1 MTNAPRFGLL
11 TLLEA
16 TRLLT
21 HLSQAE
27 LNNLILR
34 LSAENYMPMR
44 LDLSKDHKSNTLY
57 QFAKDNPDHQTLS
70 ESNLVDE
77 IIKRAVAFVTPVRS
91 GAEYPPEYHAPF
103 LNALTRDG
111 FTLSDGTLRRTLP
124 PEADL
129 PRIDDELRT
138 LLDEFKMATIK
149 GHLDQAIDNHARGQ
163 WAAAN
168 GQLRTLMEGLFD
180 EIARHLAPAEAS
192 ERQSGESLRQLLASI
207 DPPFLREP
215 LGEWGQQGRNF
226 VNGTFKRLHPE
237 GAHPGL
243 SDEEDC
249 TFRLHL
255 VLIVA
260 GYFMRRVRNYGQEA
274 DA

>member
-1 MTNAPRFGLL
+1 MINAPRFGLL

-16 TRLLT
+16 TTLFAYQS
-21 HLSQAE
+21 HAE
-27 LNNLILR
+27 LNKLILR
-34 LSAENYMPMR
+34 LSAENDVPMTQDISR
-44 LDLSKDHKSNTLY
+44 DHKSNDLF
-57 QFAKDNPDHQTLS
+57 QFAKENPNHQTLS
-70 ESNLVDE
+70 GLNLVDE
-77 IIKRAVAFVTPVRS
+77 IVEQATVIVTSRQGRGNLPD
-91 GAEYPPEYHAPF
+91 YYAPF
-103 LNALTRDG
+103 LNALARDG

-129 PRIDDELRT
+129 PNADDELHA
-138 LLDEFKMATIK
+138 LLDEFGMATIK
-149 GHLDQAIDNHARGQ
+149 GHLDQAIDNHSRGQ

-168 GQLRTLMEGLFD
+168 GQLRTFMQGLFD
-180 EIARHLAPAEAS
+180 EIARHLAPVDAGA
-192 ERQSGESLRQLLASI
+192 RQPGEGLRQLLASI
-207 DPPFLREP
+207 DPPFLRESI
-215 LGEWGQQGRNF
+215 GEWSTDGKNF

-260 GYFMRRVRNYGQEA
+260 GHFMRRIRNYGYEA